1 MTATELT
8 YRARLPIAAAEA
20 RAWHD
25 RPGAFE
31 RLAPPW
37 MNVRVADSYGTTAPG
52 DWKRL
57 KVGAGPFRMGWT
69 LDHRALPESTDAV
82 GFVDEQRDGPFRAW
96 HHEHRFTDV
105 DDTTSL
111 LEDRLVYR
119 LPLGKTGD
127 AIAGSRVTG
136 QLDEIFRFR
145 HRRSQLDMQHHAA
158 YRGAPLA
165 IVVSGASGLVG
176 RQLVAFLRTGGHTV
190 YRLVRREPAADDE
203 IYWNPRAGEIDAAA
217 IEGMDAI
224 VHLAGESIASGRW
237 TQKRKQRILTSRVDG
252 TRLLA
257 ETIARLR
264 VPPSVLVS
272 ASATGVYGSRGDEIV
287 TDESGSGTGFLAD
300 VCRAWEAATE
310 PATAAGI
317 RVVSPRFGVVL
328 AGNGGLLTRVTNLFR
343 LGLGGRLGD
352 GEQYF
357 SWIAL
362 DDLLYVIHRAITDSS
377 LSGPINAVAPHPV
390 TNREFTATLGRVLGR
405 PAFLPAPES
414 ALRLVFGDMADELLL
429 TSQRAIP
436 ARLTDNDVPFAFPE
450 LEDALRHEL
459 GRTRGYH
466 RRFAT
471 MTAAPYPSRLGEP
484 DINAPLDAA

>member
-1 MTATELT
+1 MTSTELT
-8 YRARLPIAAAEA
+8 YRARLPVAAAEA

-37 MNVRVADSYGTTAPG
+37 MKVRVAASCGTTAPG

-57 KVGAGPFRMGWT
+57 KVGVGPFSMGWT
-69 LDHRALPESTDAV
+69 LVHRALPKGTDAL
-82 GFVDEQRDGPFRAW
+82 GFLDEQRDGPFRAW
-96 HHEHRFTDV
+96 HHEHRFTDR
-105 DDTTSL
+105 DDATSL

-119 LPLGKTGD
+119 LPLGKAGD
-127 AIAGSRVTG
+127 AIVGSRVTA
-136 QLDEIFRFR
+136 QIDEIFGFR
-145 HRRSQLDMQHHAA
+145 HRRSQLDLRRHTD
-158 YRGAPLA
+158 YRGAPLT

-176 RQLVAFLRTGGHTV
+176 SQLVAFLRTGGHSV
-190 YRLVRREPAADDE
+190 YRLVRRKPVADDE
-203 IYWNPRAGEIDAAA
+203 IFWDPRTGEIDAAA
-217 IEGMDAI
+217 LEGMDAI
-224 VHLAGESIASGRW
+224 VHLAGESIAGGRW
-237 TQKRKQRILTSRVDG
+237 TQGRKQRILTSRVDG

-272 ASATGVYGSRGDEIV
+272 ASATGYYGSRGDELL
-287 TDESGSGTGFLAD
+287 TENSESGTGFLAD
-300 VCRAWEAATE
+300 VCRAWEAATA
-310 PATAAGI
+310 PAMSAGI
-317 RVVSPRFGVVL
+317 RVVSPRFGVIL

-362 DDLLYVIHRAITDSS
+362 DDLLYVIHRAITDAS
-377 LSGPINAVAPHPV
+377 LNGPINAVAPQPV

-405 PAFLPAPES
+405 PAVLPAPER
-414 ALRLVFGDMADELLL
+414 ALRLVFGEMADELLL
-429 TSQRAIP
+429 TSQRTTP
-436 ARLTDNDVPFAFPE
+436 ARLIDSGFDFAFPT

-459 GRTRGYH
+459 GRARGFH

-471 MTAAPYPSRLGEP
+471 PTVAQYPSRLREP
-484 DINAPLDAA
+484 DINEPLDAA